1 MGQAIRGKGVVT
13 GKAATTLRRVLAEPK
28 ADPQKIKKL
37 EEALEFHR
45 MVKEIN

>member
-13 GKAATTLRRVLAEPK
+13 GKAATTLRRAVAQPK

-45 MVKEIN
+45 KVKEIS